1 MNYLGSSNYKHWP
14 YLQPQ
19 APTAEAITF
28 TIEADG
34 PLSSSRVLAITGAGL
49 VLADKDTLTHQDKIV
64 GFTISSAANAGEMV
78 DVISEGYNVDP
89 SYTFT
94 PGPFWLDNGGTL
106 TQVKPT
112 TGVLI
117 QLGVAL
123 SATEIIFDIGLAIK
137 LA

>member
-1 MNYLGSSNYKHWP
+1 MNYLGSGNYRFIP
-14 YLQPQ
+14 YLQDQ

-28 TIEADG
+28 TVVSSG

-64 GFTISSAANAGEMV
+64 GFTISSAAAAGEIV
-78 DVISEGYNVDP
+78 DVISEGYRVDP
-89 SYTFT
+89 SYIFT
-94 PGPFWLDNGGTL
+94 AGPFWLGNNGEV

-112 TGVLI
+112 TGLLV

-123 SATEIIFDIGLAIK
+123 SATEIVFDIGLAIK